1 MTTENDNQSYTFR
14 FKLVYTGLTR
24 SVEVCVPV
32 FTLFTWAQFM
42 DQTQSARQQIINND
56 NLEYDIVVSGQPDS
70 ERAPALNQNF
80 PPLTQGLSYHN
91 NNNHSLSFYIRP
103 KNQSFV
109 YYLREN
115 CPNEG
120 LLHSLSVSDTYELF
134 LHGRVEGAQADT
146 GDDEPPIAEPE
157 MEPTCQN
164 MNINTNKFN
173 VDGTTVSGASGGA
186 AAGAGFTVSAGGT
199 TVLAFSFTGATIADD
214 CGLLT
219 SLALAGEATGLS
231 GLVFSDSAAATI
243 DVEYCT
249 DCVEGGGDGCTS
261 GVYDCTGVC
270 DGSAVVDECGVCDGD
285 GSSCIEFTKNNGAD
299 PSLLE
304 NQDCIVDNICL
315 TRGNSGALYNAYLY
329 NNYNEMLNA
338 YDNGD
343 NALIKW
349 AEGTVEQAQNGELA
363 FWNGL
368 TNEAGNFGQLV
379 QLPDRNIVAYLVDHD
394 IYLNFNFL
402 SWTSGQ
408 QGGGFS
414 YIRDVPSIS
423 EY

>member
-1 MTTENDNQSYTFR
+1 MRY
-14 FKLVYTGLTR
+14 
-24 SVEVCVPV
+24 
-32 FTLFTWAQFM
+32 LF
-42 DQTQSARQQIINND
+42 
-56 NLEYDIVVSGQPDS
+56 IV
-70 ERAPALNQNF
+70 
-80 PPLTQGLSYHN
+80 
-91 NNNHSLSFYIRP
+91 
-103 KNQSFV
+103 
-109 YYLREN
+109 
-115 CPNEG
+115 
-120 LLHSLSVSDTYELF
+120 LLLF
-134 LHGRVEGAQADT
+134 LGCDDDPVSPIHGCLDSQACNYNPSASIDNNSCT
-146 GDDEPPIAEPE
+146 YPSDDYYN
-157 MEPTCQN
+157 C
-164 MNINTNKFN
+164 
-173 VDGTTVSGASGGA
+173 DGTCGGVNNAS
-186 AAGAGFTVSAGGT
+186 
-199 TVLAFSFTGATIADD
+199 LD
-214 CGLLT
+214 C
-219 SLALAGEATGLS
+219 A
-231 GLVFSDSAAATI
+231 
-243 DVEYCT
+243 
-249 DCVEGGGDGCTS
+249 
-261 GVYDCTGVC
+261 GVC
-270 DGSAVVDECGVCDGD
+270 DGDAVLSGCDNLCGSTAVDDCAGTCGGNAVVDECGVCDGD

-304 NQDCIVDNICL
+304 NQDCIVDNVCL

-402 SWTSGQ
+402 SWASSQ

-423 EY
+423 EN